1 MKSKKVAIIGGGIL
15 GLAIGYQLIKK
26 YPGIKIH
33 LFEKEN
39 KIGLHQSGNNSGV
52 LHCGLH
58 YQPGSLKAKMAVEGI
73 REMIQFCRINEIEHD
88 ICGKI
93 VVASDEREAGLLED
107 LAGRGQKNGLYG
119 LKFLNQEEIRLRE
132 PHVYAKKALFVPE
145 EGIVNYRQ
153 VMQVMAGYIV
163 QANGRISTGEEITK
177 VETALSRE
185 IIIQTANN
193 SFSFDSLVN
202 CTGLFSDR
210 TFQNLTRKKRPL
222 RIVPFR
228 GEYMNIKND
237 YKHLVNHLIYP
248 VPDPKYP
255 FLGLHFTRLTNGSR
269 EVGPNAVLALK
280 REGYTNKDFNVNDF
294 ADAAF
299 YKGLHKFVFKNFN
312 FTLGELKSS
321 LSTTAFVKKAKKL
334 VPDVESYMFD
344 KGSAGVRAQAMD
356 SDGKLIMDFQIEKI
370 DNQIH
375 LLNAPSPG
383 ATASLSIANYII
395 DTYMN

>member
-1 MKSKKVAIIGGGIL
+1 LKNKKVAIIGGGIL
-15 GLAIGYQLIKK
+15 GLAIGYQLTRK

-39 KIGLHQSGNNSGV
+39 EIGLHQSGNNSGV

-58 YQPGSLKAKMAVEGI
+58 YLPGSLKARMAVEGI
-73 REMIQFCRINEIEHD
+73 REMIRFCKINEIEHD

-93 VVASDEREAGLLED
+93 VVASDEREVGLLED

-119 LKFLNQEEIRLRE
+119 LKFLNREEIRLRE
-132 PHVYAKKALFVPE
+132 PHVHAKKALLVPE

-153 VMQVMAGYIV
+153 VMHVMAGYILE
-163 QANGRISTGEEITK
+163 ANGTISTGQEIKK
-177 VETALSRE
+177 VESALTGE
-185 IIIQTANN
+185 IIIQTAAN

-210 TFQNLTRKKRPL
+210 TFQNLTGKKRPL
-222 RIVPFR
+222 RIIPFR

-255 FLGLHFTRLTNGSR
+255 FLGLHFTRLTNGAR

-280 REGYTNKDFNVNDF
+280 REGYTNKDFNMNDF
-294 ADAAF
+294 ADAVI

-321 LSTTAFVKKAKKL
+321 LSTKAFVKKAKKL

-344 KGSAGVRAQAMD
+344 KGTAGVRAQAMD
-356 SDGKLIMDFQIEKI
+356 PDGKLIMDFQIEKI

-395 DTYMN
+395 DNYMN